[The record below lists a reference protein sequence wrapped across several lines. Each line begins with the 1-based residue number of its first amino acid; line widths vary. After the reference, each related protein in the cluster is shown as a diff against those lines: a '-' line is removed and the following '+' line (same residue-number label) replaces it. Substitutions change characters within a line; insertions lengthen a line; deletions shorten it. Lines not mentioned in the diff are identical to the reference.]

1 MKRDRKSFGAN
12 TVKKTLSSLSGHS
25 EIVQRIAALT
35 QESPRL
41 WGSMSVGGM
50 ICHLY
55 DAYRVPLGEV
65 AWKPVKVPVPRSVLK
80 SFALRFSAHWPRNVQ
95 TTEEVRQGGGG
106 TAPGDLAADKARLL
120 ATLDR
125 FCACPTLART
135 EHAFFGPMSH
145 EDWMRWGYLHADHHL
160 RQFSA

>member
-1 MKRDRKSFGAN
+1 M
-12 TVKKTLSSLSGHS
+12 KKTLASASDHT
-25 EIVQRIAALT
+25 EIVERIAALT
-35 QESPRL
+35 PASQRL

-50 ICHLY
+50 VCHLC

-65 AWKPVKVPVPRSVLK
+65 AWKPVELPLPRSVMK
-80 SFALRFSAHWPRNVQ
+80 AFALHSPTPWPKNIQ

-106 TAPGDLAADKARLL
+106 TLPGDFAADKARLL
-120 ATLDR
+120 DTLER
-125 FCACPTLART
+125 FCACPGLARI

-145 EDWMRWGYLHADHHL
+145 ADWMRWGYLHADHHL